1 MRRIPIYETE
11 REDQNS
17 TADPARRRDRQRN
30 QTMNISIRLF
40 TLTLFTLFPTLA
52 AHGINE
58 MLRNREREQEIR
70 TSALSIAEHR
80 NAELDGIVNGI
91 ERLLG
96 AVAELPISKLL
107 HAAECTDTLGELAK
121 QYQTDLVLAV
131 ADRSG
136 EILCSST
143 PGGSEARIDDRG
155 FFAEALEKGKF
166 STGDYTVSRINGERT
181 IPFAYPIRNGKAE
194 TVAIAVAY
202 LSLDWLAGNLR
213 RVPFQPGESLL
224 ITDRRGTILVELPNS
239 GGLIGK
245 SATPQLLAMI
255 RADSP
260 GFAETKDEHG
270 KAVIYGYVPI
280 TVPPPDLYILFEVDR
295 EKAFASLYAEQWR
308 SFALSLLSLFMALI
322 LAWTVGAN
330 AIRRPIERLL
340 TVLRGWQRGDYQI
353 YAPRRMEA
361 PELRELGETFNA
373 LMKSLH
379 THEKELSQANQ
390 FKGLILAIAGH
401 DLRQPLQILMAVSRL
416 RRRAQDKD
424 EENRYLEAA
433 DEAAEQLRDQLD
445 ALITATRID
454 EGPREHKL
462 VVIGPLLRSLADQWV
477 AKAHQKGLRVR
488 LRPCNEFVL
497 SDPVLLEAIIRNLIG
512 NAINYTIKGGILI
525 GCRRRGTRVWIEIYD
540 TGIGIPKEKM
550 ESIFG
555 KFRRFNS
562 APGGLG
568 LGLWIA
574 KSAADTLGHEL
585 SAYSVPGHGSR
596 FRVETPLGFTRRDCD
611 SEIGVVPVPRQVD

>member
-1 MRRIPIYETE
+1 
-11 REDQNS
+11 
-17 TADPARRRDRQRN
+17 
-30 QTMNISIRLF
+30 MNISLRLF

-70 TSALSIAEHR
+70 SSALSTAEHR

-107 HAAECTDTLGELAK
+107 NAAECTDTLGELAK
-121 QYQTDLVLAV
+121 QYRKDLVLAV
-131 ADRSG
+131 ADRRG
-136 EILCSST
+136 AILCSST
-143 PGGSEARIDDRG
+143 PSGSEARIEDRG

-181 IPFAYPIRNGKAE
+181 IPFAYPIRSSKAE

-224 ITDRRGTILVELPNS
+224 IADRQGTILAELPNS
-239 GGLIGK
+239 AGRVGK
-245 SATPQLLAMI
+245 SAAPQQLAMI

-260 GFAETKDEHG
+260 GFVEMNDEHG
-270 KAVIYGYVPI
+270 KAIIYGYVPI
-280 TVPPPDLYILFEVDR
+280 TVAPPDLYILFGVDR
-295 EKAFASLYAEQWR
+295 ENAFASLYAEQWR
-308 SFALSLLSLFMALI
+308 SFALSLLSLFIALI
-322 LAWTVGAN
+322 LAWAVGAN
-330 AIRRPIERLL
+330 VIRRPIERLL
-340 TVLRGWQRGDYQI
+340 KVIRGWQRGDYQI
-353 YAPRRMEA
+353 YAPRRLEA
-361 PELRELGETFNA
+361 SEFRELGETFNA

-379 THEKELSQANQ
+379 AHEEELSQANQ

-416 RRRAQDKD
+416 RRHAKDK
-424 EENRYLEAA
+424 EEETRYLEAA
-433 DEAAEQLRDQLD
+433 DEAAERLRDQLD
-445 ALITATRID
+445 ALITATRLD
-454 EGPREHKL
+454 EGPREHKP
-462 VVIGPLLRSLADQWV
+462 VSIGPLLRSVADQW
-477 AKAHQKGLRVR
+477 ASKAHQKGLRLR
-488 LRPCNEFVL
+488 LRPCNEVVL
-497 SDPVLLEAIIRNLIG
+497 SDPVLLEAIIRNLTG
-512 NAINYTIKGGILI
+512 NAINYTIKGGVLI
-525 GCRRRGTRVWIEIYD
+525 GCRRRGERIWIEIYD
-540 TGIGIPKEKM
+540 TGIGIPKEKLD
-550 ESIFG
+550 SVFG

-585 SAYSVPGHGSR
+585 SACSVPGHGSR
-596 FRVETPLGFTRRDCD
+596 FRVEAPVGTHRDRL
-611 SEIGVVPVPRQVD
+611 P